1 VTLLAAAKALVRSS
15 RAQVKEDTHGSSFVT
30 VIEVPWDVWAEF
42 ALAVREE
49 QVKERV
55 A

>member
-30 VIEVPWDVWAEF
+30 VIEVPWAEF

-49 QVKERV
+49 QVKER
-55 A
+55 ATA